1 MILDVIVVV
10 CVWMGI
16 MFAIIPMVIHNHI
29 FEILP
34 FHFIGIIW
42 LVIGIGLIV
51 YRGKSTGYWIM
62 LDFPVKGSV
71 IDLHVDKITMAPVRL
86 FKSRIEGLLKTKDGA
101 KYYRDHAK
109 AALFSGGH
117 EMRISKD
124 GVNHVLDVN
133 DVVLT
138 QKLHSMGITNIDE
151 MDMEIKKQMIT
162 MKELDEDKNETDIYL
177 LTGTSQPSE
186 CIDIEKN
193 AMHKQIYDTLA
204 QQASITLA
212 DGGTVTFYQYN
223 NFQKSLGSSTDMAS
237 VIDYVRS
244 DEAAKATKI
253 KKAMGVS
260 SSVIIAVIIVV
271 VIIVGVAAFLFM
283 GGSPP
288 GM

>member
-1 MILDVIVVV
+1 MIVAV

-16 MFAIIPMVIHNHI
+16 MFAIIPMVIQNRM

-34 FHFIGIIW
+34 FHLIGVIW
-42 LVIGIGLIV
+42 LVIGIGLVV
-51 YRGKSTGYWIM
+51 YRGKASGYWM
-62 LDFPVKGSV
+62 VLDFPVKGSV
-71 IDLHVDKITMAPVRL
+71 IDLHVDKITLRPVRL
-86 FKSRIEGLLKTKDGA
+86 FKSRIEELLKTKDGS
-101 KYYRDHAK
+101 KYYRDYAK

-133 DVVLT
+133 DVVFT
-138 QKLHSMGITNIDE
+138 QKLHKMGITNIAE

-162 MKELDEDKNETDIYL
+162 MKEIDADGNETDNYL
-177 LTGTSQPSE
+177 LTGKVEPVADL
-186 CIDIEKN
+186 DIEDN
-193 AMHKQIYDTLA
+193 AMHKQVYDTLS
-204 QQASITLA
+204 QQASISLA

-253 KKAMGVS
+253 KKAMGIS
-260 SSVIIAVIIVV
+260 SGVIIAVIVVV
-271 VIIVGVAAFLFM
+271 VIVIGVAAFLFM